1 MYTSTR
7 SHVNRRYSRAVR
19 ALVDIQ
25 DIIYPSGYTNFRLQT
40 RRMPNGYP
48 TYRLGNV
55 ALPSPIDEGYDSDEA
70 KCHKRMHFI
79 KGIRVIRR
87 LMRNMWVKRKWRRL
101 LYFLCWV
108 CKRKSEDAEP
118 LAEGAIPNIAEYV
131 GRFAIIDH
139 TAADHRLVFAPPYRE
154 WQSSKVQTKERV
166 HGPYP
171 LRKL

>member
-1 MYTSTR
+1 ML
-7 SHVNRRYSRAVR
+7 AVT
-19 ALVDIQ
+19 VWGD
-25 DIIYPSGYTNFRLQT
+25 FC
-40 RRMPNGYP
+40 
-48 TYRLGNV
+48 
-55 ALPSPIDEGYDSDEA
+55 LPRPIDEDYDSDEA
-70 KCHKRMHFI
+70 KRHKRMHFI
-79 KGIRVIRR
+79 IATRVIRR
-87 LMRNMWVKRKWRRL
+87 LKRNMWIKRNWRRL

-118 LAEGAIPNIAEYV
+118 LAEGTIPNIAEYV
-131 GRFAIIDH
+131 GMFAIIDH

>member
-1 MYTSTR
+1 MYAYTQR
-7 SHVNRRYSRAVR
+7 HVSSRYPQGLLAI
-19 ALVDIQ
+19 VDIQ
-25 DIIYPSGYTNFRLQT
+25 DIRYRDGIARLGRT
-40 RRMPNGYP
+40 RYGARS
-48 TYRLGNV
+48 YRLRDFC
-55 ALPSPIDEGYDSDEA
+55 LPRPIDEGYDSDEA
-70 KCHKRMHFI
+70 KRHKRMHFI
-79 KGIRVIRR
+79 IATRVIRR
-87 LMRNMWVKRKWRRL
+87 LKRNMWIKRNWRRL

-118 LAEGAIPNIAEYV
+118 LAEGTIPNIAEYL